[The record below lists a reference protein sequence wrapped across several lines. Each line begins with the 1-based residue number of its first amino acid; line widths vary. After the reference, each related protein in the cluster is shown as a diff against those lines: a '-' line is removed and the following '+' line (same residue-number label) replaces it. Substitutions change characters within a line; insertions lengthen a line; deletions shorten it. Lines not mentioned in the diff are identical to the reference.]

1 MKMHLHSQA
10 QNETLNFLL
19 HAKDCHINLCS
30 NIPYCY
36 ETKQLWYHIQTCSLP
51 DCSYPHCFIGR
62 SAVQHF
68 YNCKEQRQCLICQPS
83 RNIERN
89 GEENNLF
96 NVNFYPR
103 IADLKITLEDDQN
116 MSGNSPLVLSC
127 LTSTSSNEQENY
139 DSDEDDNISAITE
152 ASVSSSKN
160 KTLTRKTTKKKSLEK
175 PGKTKGKR
183 VTSPSLKFSKDKK
196 ESQQSKWN
204 EITQPPLPNTTKVQV
219 PEDETARDKL
229 IQSHLILFQHSL
241 DCPSSHNAGGG
252 SSLCSSKN
260 CQKMKEFFAHFTFHS
275 PSAFSCK
282 AGSSTLKLTEHDDVH
297 KINPVD
303 CTLCKRMRNL
313 CKLHS
318 KYCRNPSNCS
328 VSYCQETY
336 KNSLKSLPQ
345 IFVH

>member
-1 MKMHLHSQA
+1 MHQYYQPQKELL
-10 QNETLNFLL
+10 TFLL

-30 NIPYCY
+30 KIPYCY
-36 ETKQLWYHIQTCSLP
+36 ETKQLWYHIQTCSVP
-51 DCSYPHCFIGR
+51 DCTYPKCQFGR
-62 SAVQHF
+62 SALQHF
-68 YNCKEQRQCLICQPS
+68 LNCKEQRQCAICQPS

-89 GEENNLF
+89 GEEDNLF
-96 NVNFYPR
+96 NVNFYPK

-116 MSGNSPLVLSC
+116 QSGNSPLVLSC
-127 LTSTSSNEQENY
+127 LTSTSSNEQEYY

-160 KTLTRKTTKKKSLEK
+160 KTRTRKTTNKKPLEK
-175 PGKTKGKR
+175 GKTKGKR

-196 ESQQSKWN
+196 ESHQSKWN
-204 EITQPPLPNTTKVQV
+204 EITQPLPNTTKVQV

-241 DCPSSHNAGGG
+241 DCPSSHNNSG
-252 SSLCSSKN
+252 SSSVCSSKN
-260 CQKMKEFFAHFTFHS
+260 CQKMKEFFAHFTFHT
-275 PSAFSCK
+275 PTAFSCK
-282 AGSSTLKLTEHDDVH
+282 GGSSTLKLAAHDDIH

-318 KYCRNPSNCS
+318 KYCRNPSSCG
-328 VSYCQETY
+328 VSYCQETH
-336 KNSLKSLPQ
+336 KNSLKSLPK
-345 IFVH
+345 VAV